1 MKRALF
7 PALVKQQIKRTIGP
21 VIKRRSPTRTDL
33 PTSLWRLERNNHGM
47 LALDG
52 IPLHDLIERY
62 GSPLH
67 VVDAHKLDQNIADF
81 LAVPEGAASS
91 CEVYYSYKTNPVPGV
106 LQHMHERGVGA
117 EVIGEYE
124 LWLALKLGVAPKQIV
139 YNGPA
144 KSPASL
150 RLALEHEIGLLNFN
164 HVEEIAPFAALARH
178 LGKRPRV
185 GVRVVVPGGWSG
197 QFGTPIA
204 GGAARRAFAQALQHP
219 ELNVV
224 ALHAHLGYQI
234 STAKQVRRYVRE
246 VLAFADELHVQLGVN
261 LEILDFGGSL
271 ACATTRHFEPPE
283 VRMNQRWGCDLVP
296 RPPESVLSIREYVAL
311 VTSLVEAHYRQ
322 AARAVP
328 RIFLEPGRA
337 MTANTQMLLCQV
349 QSIKAADEITY
360 AVLDAGVNVAEPVR
374 NEYHQLFT
382 VDAPRTASMR
392 PYHLVGPICT
402 PMDVLYQHWEL
413 PELAEGDAL
422 AIMDSGAYFV
432 PFATSFSFG
441 QPAIVMVDGGE
452 HRLLRRAETFD
463 NMVALDVI
471 EQPNNHVNEALLAD
485 DTLAAWVGI

>member
-1 MKRALF
+1 MKQRVQLKAI
-7 PALVKQQIKRTIGP
+7 KQGIKRMLGP
-21 VIKRRSPTRTDL
+21 IIKRRSPKRTDL
-33 PTSLWRLERNNHGM
+33 PPSLWRLERNDGGV

-52 IPLHDLIERY
+52 RPLHDLIERY

-67 VVDAHKLDQNIADF
+67 VVDARKLNQNVADF
-81 LAVPEGAASS
+81 LAVPHQAASG

-106 LQHMHERGVGA
+106 LQHMHGRGVGA
-117 EVIGEYE
+117 EVISEYE
-124 LWLALKLGVAPKQIV
+124 LWLALKLGVALEQIV

-150 RLALEHEIGLLNFN
+150 RLALEQEIGLLNFN
-164 HVEEIAPFAALARH
+164 HVEEIAPFAALARQ

-197 QFGTPIA
+197 QFGTPVT
-204 GGAARRAFAQALQHP
+204 GGAALRAFAQALQHP

-224 ALHAHLGYQI
+224 ALHAHGGYEI
-234 STAKQVRRYVRE
+234 STAEQVRRYVGE
-246 VLAFADELHVQLGVN
+246 VLAFADELHAQLGVN
-261 LEILDFGGSL
+261 LEIVDFGGSL
-271 ACATTRHFEPPE
+271 ACATTRHFEPRE
-283 VRMNQRWGCDLVP
+283 VRLNQWWGCDLVP
-296 RPPESVLSIREYVAL
+296 RAPESVLSIREYVAL
-311 VTSLVEAHYRQ
+311 IQSLVEAHYRQ
-322 AARAVP
+322 VGRAVP

-337 MTANTQMLLCQV
+337 MTANTQMLLCRV
-349 QSIKAADEITY
+349 MSIKVADEITY

-382 VDAPRTASMR
+382 VAAPRTRGTR

-402 PMDVLYQHWEL
+402 PMDVLYPHWEL
-413 PELAEGDAL
+413 PELAVGDAL

-441 QPAIVMVDGGE
+441 QPAIAMLDNGE

-463 NMVALDVI
+463 DMVALDMI
-471 EQPNNHVNEALLAD
+471 KQTNDYVNQVPVAD
-485 DTLAAWVGI
+485 DALASWVGV